1 MASVLNLPNGRRA
14 VQFFAPDGERR
25 TIRLGKL
32 SKEAAAECGRAIDGL
47 IAAKN
52 ANRQAHKLVLDWLK
66 DISDEL
72 ADRLAQYDVIPPR
85 KVEAVAPAVTL
96 KSFLDEHIGKRT
108 DVKPATKLNYD
119 QVRRCLIEYFG
130 ADHLLD
136 EITEGDTDE
145 WRLWLGDHEKL
156 AYNTAARRCGVAK
169 QFFRA
174 ALRKRLIAENPF
186 AEMKGCVVREN
197 RERDYYIT
205 REEAAAVLDACPDA
219 QWRLLFALSRFGGL
233 RCPSEHLQ
241 LRWQDI
247 DWERSKMKVTS
258 PKTANKGKPFR
269 WLPLFPELRK
279 YLEGAWD
286 EAEPGTEYVIT
297 RYRDKNANLR
307 TQLER
312 IIQRAGLSP
321 WEKLFANLRAT
332 RATELVADGWP
343 EYKVC
348 EWLGHTEAVAKK
360 HYWQVTDE
368 DFQKAAAG
376 DCNALQKALHQGAI
390 SATNDNQQRSEPRK
404 KRGISAFSEVNQ
416 YSRQDSNL

>member
-32 SKEAAAECGRAIDGL
+32 SKEAAAMCGRHIDVL
-47 IAAKN
+47 VAAKD
-52 ANRQAHKLVLDWLK
+52 ANQQAPKDTLRWLT
-66 DISDEL
+66 DLSDEL
-72 ADRLAQYDVIPPR
+72 ADRLARFEVIPPR
-85 KVEAVAPAVTL
+85 VAEAVAPAVTL
-96 KSFLDEHIGKRT
+96 KGFLDEHIGKRT

-119 QVRRCLIEYFG
+119 QVRRCLVEYFG
-130 ADHLLD
+130 ADRLLD
-136 EITEGDTDE
+136 EITEGDCDE
-145 WRLWLGDHEKL
+145 WRLWLADHEKL

-197 RERDYYIT
+197 RDRDYYIT

-233 RCPSEHLQ
+233 RCPSEHLR
-241 LRWQDI
+241 LRWQDV

-258 PKTANKGKPFR
+258 PKTAHKGKPFR

-279 YLEGAWD
+279 YLEEAWD

-297 RYRDKNANLR
+297 RYRDKNSNLR

-312 IIQRAGLSP
+312 IIQKAGLSP

-348 EWLGHTEAVAKK
+348 DWLGHTEAVAKK

-368 DFQKAAAG
+368 DFQRAAAG
-376 DCNALQKALHQGAI
+376 DCSALQKALHQVAI
-390 SATNDNQQRSEPRK
+390 SAPNEHQQNCKTPEK
-404 KRGISAFSEVNQ
+404 HGISAFPEVYQ